1 MTCSKQFSITV
12 EESVAVLFD
21 WPAAL
26 LSGVATFTPELLEG
40 NTAVAFANGN
50 TIDGLG
56 GSENTGSFIWNSN
69 AVLPVNMHV
78 VTASTGANPD
88 PTIIAS
94 ITVSVVAPSL
104 SLLLVQAGVEIGYNS
119 TADFPFNLPD
129 TGGANWTI
137 QWFHQVIVFPNPGN
151 DGTMN
156 LAGTL
161 TII

>member
-1 MTCSKQFSITV
+1 MQCAKQFSITV
-12 EESVAVLFD
+12 EDVPPVLFD

-26 LSGVATFTPELLEG
+26 LGGVATFTPENLPG
-40 NTAVAFANGN
+40 NTAVAFADGN

-56 GSENTGSFIWNSN
+56 SSENTGSFVWNST

-88 PTIIAS
+88 PTIIANIS
-94 ITVSVVAPSL
+94 VAVVAPAS
-104 SLLLVQAGVEIGYNS
+104 SLLLAQAGVDFGFNG
-119 TADFPFNLPD
+119 TADFPFNLPN

-156 LAGTL
+156 LEGAL
-161 TII
+161 TVV